1 MDVCRPGSA
10 RGFPDAG
17 SCVKMTDEKPPERE
31 VADDDEI
38 EILEVIGLDEDS
50 PAARPKEPAEVSDS
64 GGGADVLLELDE
76 PEPPVKAVEPSG
88 KTRPEAERNASD
100 DELVARLAADFE
112 GLRRRVERER
122 EANERQASAR
132 LIERLLPVLD
142 NFERAL
148 GATSLNVGP
157 DFRDGMALIFRQ
169 LLEEL
174 RREGLVSVDTVGEPF
189 DPEVHEAVLT
199 TTDADLP
206 PNTVVEELQ
215 RGYLL
220 HQRLL
225 RPALV
230 KVTLDPAHDDG
241 GASGSGG
248 S

>member
-1 MDVCRPGSA
+1 LKTNDEQRPEQDSPGE
-10 RGFPDAG
+10 D
-17 SCVKMTDEKPPERE
+17 
-31 VADDDEI
+31 I

-50 PAARPKEPAEVSDS
+50 PAARPKRAREGAPVGPDAEV
-64 GGGADVLLELDE
+64 VLLDADGAEPHAGDDDRDRGPGSTPRAEAALD
-76 PEPPVKAVEPSG
+76 
-88 KTRPEAERNASD
+88 EAER
-100 DELVARLAADFE
+100 LARLAADFE

-122 EANERQASAR
+122 EAAERHAAAR

-148 GATSLNVGP
+148 GAEPAALGP
-157 DFRDGMALIFRQ
+157 AFRDGIALIFRQ

-174 RREGLVSVDTVGEPF
+174 RREGLAAVDTVGEPF

-199 TTDADLP
+199 TRDPDLP

-220 HQRLL
+220 HERLL

-230 KVTLDPAHDDG
+230 KVTLDPDFEDG
-241 GASGSGG
+241 GAGG
-248 S
+248 RGEP